1 MKNDKGTLLEVRMM
15 IIPLEPDLWATETL
29 LTSQN
34 LSGAQ
39 TDELNQAVRGVTL
52 TDVK

>member
-1 MKNDKGTLLEVRMM
+1 M
-15 IIPLEPDLWATETL
+15 IIPLEKDLWATETL
-29 LTSQN
+29 LTSQGLN
-34 LSGAQ
+34 STQ